1 MNVKTPTSG
10 RAYLPAAG
18 RDALLW
24 LYDPLTRLLGA
35 HEIYRALI
43 DQGALRPGHAVLDVG
58 CGTGT
63 VAVMIKRLHPQVDV
77 TGLDPDPKALARA
90 ARKATRAGVAVRFDR
105 GFGDEQPYADA
116 TFDRVFSSMMLHHVR
131 RDDKPKV
138 LAEFRRVLK
147 PGGSLEFLDIAPD
160 GEDRMLRRLEE
171 AGFADIR
178 RVGERK
184 LLFGRVAFHQARRK
198 A

>member
-1 MNVKTPTSG
+1 MTG
-10 RAYLPAAG
+10 RAYFPAAG
-18 RDALLW
+18 RDAFLW
-24 LYDPLTRLLGA
+24 LYDPLLWLLGA
-35 HEIYRALI
+35 GKIYRSLI
-43 DQGALRPGHAVLDVG
+43 DKAGLQPGQAVLDVG

-63 VAVMIKRLHPQVDV
+63 LAVMIKRLHPQVEV
-77 TGLDPDPKALARA
+77 TGVDPDPKALARA
-90 ARKATRAGVAVRFDR
+90 TRKATRAGMAVRFDR
-105 GFGDEQPYADA
+105 GFGDELSYGDA

-171 AGFADIR
+171 AGFAGIR

-184 LLFGRVAFHQARRK
+184 LIFGRVAFHQARR
-198 A
+198 

>member
-1 MNVKTPTSG
+1 MTE

-18 RDALLW
+18 RDAFLW
-24 LYDPLTRLLGA
+24 LYDPVVWLLGA
-35 HEIYRALI
+35 GKIYRLLI
-43 DQGALRPGHAVLDVG
+43 DQAGLQPGQAVLDVG

-90 ARKATRAGVAVRFDR
+90 ARKARRSEVSVRLDR
-105 GFGDEQPYADA
+105 GFADELPYADA

-160 GEDRMLRRLEE
+160 GEDRMIGRLQE
-171 AGFADIR
+171 AGFTGIR
-178 RVGERK
+178 RVGDRK
-184 LLFGRVAFHQARRK
+184 LLFGRVAFHQARR
-198 A
+198 